1 MFNRSRRSCSS
12 GSSVLSSLDSKDLCR
27 IAQKNGFYAVESNNI
42 KHSLKKISSSEKKII
57 CIFGSPCQMFVEDPM
72 KYYNTEDECKIVAEE
87 KAESMIKTFTDF
99 GYYVESQA
107 HACQYVIE
115 DNEV

>member
-1 MFNRSRRSCSS
+1 MWKAL
-12 GSSVLSSLDSKDLCR
+12 V
-27 IAQKNGFYAVESNNI
+27 V
-42 KHSLKKISSSEKKII
+42 I

-99 GYYVESQA
+99 GYYIERQA

-115 DNEV
+115 DNEE